1 MERKINIARFKEDS
15 YKNGIPWIKVNGA
28 WKR

>member
-15 YKNGIPWIKVNGA
+15 YKNGIPWLKVNGA